1 VSGVVRVGDCA
12 AGVYNHRAACCG
24 LFFVGGSTIGQHYS

>member
-1 VSGVVRVGDCA
+1 VSGVVKVGECA

-24 LFFVGGSTIGQHYS
+24 LFVVGESTIGQQY